1 MLNVRWSQLI
11 FWTYLH
17 DDNDRPVYLQPE
29 GKILLGE
36 RIHIRED
43 HDDKDDIWMK
53 VLQDL
58 YSRQHVQTLQLL
70 KEPYFH
76 ISGILKGTQSIKP
89 FPYPREPNLFCQF
102 FVSSPGHLLPTI
114 WSSAN
119 QVKTKVQEANAKL
132 DFKLELPSPSPLWLF
147 FTPSQTIFTP
157 NQTNFWKKI
166 FQANAKLA
174 FMLRWSEGNVESGRR
189 PANDILLLEYFD
201 QISNG
206 FNFQVTYQ
214 IYQEHLLVRQLCQ
227 EPRWALESWRR
238 TRCSRGTYSQ
248 FVEDFG
254 DLCFFCSFLRL
265 NIASN
270 ISASA
275 IQFYPSPVSSSV
287 HIIKGWC
294 TS

>member
-43 HDDKDDIWMK
+43 HDDEDDIWMK

-58 YSRQHVQTLQLL
+58 YSQQHVQTLQLL

-89 FPYPREPNLFCQF
+89 FPYPREPKLFCQF

-132 DFKLELPSPSPLWLF
+132 EFKLELPSPSPLWPF

-157 NQTNFWKKI
+157 NQTNFWKKYFKQMRSWPLCSDDPREMLSLEDDLQTI
-166 FQANAKLA
+166 FYCWSILIKYPMDSIFRSHIKFIKSTCWYANCVKNLGG
-174 FMLRWSEGNVESGRR
+174 L
-189 PANDILLLEYFD
+189 
-201 QISNG
+201 
-206 FNFQVTYQ
+206 
-214 IYQEHLLVRQLCQ
+214 
-227 EPRWALESWRR
+227 
-238 TRCSRGTYSQ
+238 
-248 FVEDFG
+248 
-254 DLCFFCSFLRL
+254 
-265 NIASN
+265 
-270 ISASA
+270 
-275 IQFYPSPVSSSV
+275 
-287 HIIKGWC
+287 
-294 TS
+294 